1 MAQNPFK
8 PTAGKMPPILIGRRP
23 IIDDFV
29 EGIQNGAGAPGRLM
43 LMTGQRGFGKTV
55 MLTELGS
62 VAREHDWDVVSDTAS
77 EGLCARLVAA
87 LSPRGPRLSRA
98 SIAPEVSLAGVAS
111 ARLGSVE
118 LAAGEQGALT
128 LRRAIE
134 SRLAKVG
141 DGKGLAFTIDEA
153 QSASLE
159 DMTALA
165 TALQHVIRDE
175 DMRDVPDSRKKGVA
189 LVFAALPSLM
199 DELLNDR
206 VLTFLRRS
214 MQRELAEVSLPDVR
228 SAYVETVL
236 ESGKAISE
244 EDALAA
250 ARAACGY
257 PYMIQLIGYYMW
269 QAAERRGSCVI
280 ESADVETG
288 ISDAVLAFGD
298 AVCAPL
304 LDGLTPAQR
313 AFVQAMAAD
322 DPEPSRLSDIAER
335 TRRSMS
341 WANKY
346 RASLIKERVV
356 EPEGR
361 GLLRLTTPHLAE
373 YIRTRRR
380 S

>member
-43 LMTGQRGFGKTV
+43 LITGQGGFGKTV
-55 MLTELGS
+55 MLTELGR

-141 DGKGLAFTIDEA
+141 DGKGIAFTIDEA
-153 QSASLE
+153 QAASLE
-159 DMTALA
+159 DMTALT

-228 SAYVETVL
+228 SAYVETVR

>member
-55 MLTELGS
+55 MLTELGR

-98 SIAPEVSLAGVAS
+98 SIAPEVSLAGAAS
-111 ARLGSVE
+111 ARLDSVE

-141 DGKGLAFTIDEA
+141 DGKGIAFTIDEA
-153 QSASLE
+153 QAASLE

-228 SAYVETVL
+228 PAYVETVR

-373 YIRTRRR
+373 YIRARRR

>member
-141 DGKGLAFTIDEA
+141 DGKGIAFTIDEA
-153 QSASLE
+153 QAASLE

-206 VLTFLRRS
+206 VLAFLRRS

-228 SAYVETVL
+228 SAYVETVR

-269 QAAERRGSCVI
+269 QAAERRGSRVI
-280 ESADVETG
+280 ESADVEAG

-373 YIRTRRR
+373 YIRARRR